1 MNARDVLEVADGL
14 SMGTKEAE
22 WRAAVSRAYFA
33 AFHAA
38 RQLMEDLGF
47 QVPRGEQ
54 AHAYLWK
61 RLSNSGHVD
70 VQNSGRDLSDLRSL
84 RNWADYDLLRSLDQT
99 MAIGQ
104 VLRADKILGLLE
116 TVATSAAANLITETM
131 RAYQRDVLREITWH
145 S

>member
-70 VQNSGRDLSDLRSL
+70 V
-84 RNWADYDLLRSLDQT
+84 
-99 MAIGQ
+99 
-104 VLRADKILGLLE
+104 
-116 TVATSAAANLITETM
+116 
-131 RAYQRDVLREITWH
+131 
-145 S
+145 